1 MKTISKAVI
10 LLLCFCLV
18 TVSSHKIRKRRLDDE
33 GSPQVEQS
41 ASEEEEEEKKE
52 DSSSDEEVVEEDPSE
67 SAETETDE
75 YEEVLDEEIPLV
87 HQEKAEPNAS
97 SMGEPDQDDP
107 QVAKIKKIKEA
118 MLEYE
123 MEYKECIQE
132 IKDNEYNDESIQEC
146 TGQNFIK
153 FILDVKYETMIIIS
167 KEDSAVRRIFID
179 LCYAEAGRDLPFAT
193 GCDLMEQDI
202 LELLWNGLDF
212 NEIIALN
219 REKYTKD
226 LGLMPK
232 HIYQE
237 IMERIGGFNDDFFAL
252 LEQIDAFK
260 ENLVMRLKIFIDE
273 RYKEL
278 FEAGLEVRP
287 SSIIHEIKVSQSQ
300 VAVDDS
306 AKDGEEG
313 AEDRKLKA
321 KVKAKAKQPINKIK
335 RKLNRLA
342 FTPNKPTLFK
352 SLPSLKNLDVMKSR
366 NVHTRFGK
374 QQFLNKPR
382 MK

>member
-306 AKDGEEG
+306 AKDREEG